1 MKHEANFE
9 AASTQEGSVFYDD
22 VILECGNYRII
33 RGRETR
39 CYAEQYI
46 VQRLEG
52 EKWRNLSYHQN
63 WDSIGFRHGACLV
76 IYDYQSRS

>member
-9 AASTQEGSVFYDD
+9 AAPMQESSSFYDD
-22 VILECGNYRII
+22 VILERGNYRII

-52 EKWRNLSYHQN
+52 EKWRNLSYHLN
-63 WDSIGFRHGACLV
+63 WDSIEVRHGAWLV
-76 IYDYQSRS
+76 